1 MVTAIFDALSFTDV
15 RGLRS
20 AYLDLPMGHLSTTQL
35 GELNRAYNDE
45 GVQELQTER
54 KITYHDAV
62 SYEVIGQA
70 DEFDGRGAEDDSVV
84 KVGTSWRGD

>member
-1 MVTAIFDALSFTDV
+1 
-15 RGLRS
+15 
-20 AYLDLPMGHLSTTQL
+20 MGHLSTTQL

-54 KITYHDAV
+54 ITYHDAV
-62 SYEVIGQA
+62 SYEVLGQA

-84 KVGTSWRGD
+84 KVKVQVGEVIEFRVSEEDLRRTWR

>member
-1 MVTAIFDALSFTDV
+1 
-15 RGLRS
+15 
-20 AYLDLPMGHLSTTQL
+20 MGHLSTTQL

-62 SYEVIGQA
+62 SYEVLGQA

-84 KVGTSWRGD
+84 KVKVQVGEVIEFRVSEEDLRRTWR